1 MRCSTLVIIA
11 GGGVPA
17 VTFQVELAFEG
28 VVDRFD
34 DLAQRFEEL
43 RAGPSWLA
51 VAARAQ
57 QVQPGL
63 GQGSLEV
70 AAVVVLVADQR
81 LAGQQG
87 GQLGVA
93 EDGQQYLPLVGLG
106 AGQREPDGSPCRVHN
121 RCSRSPQNQREREAQ
136 YLYWAYP
143 ARSERRTVSADRP
156 HSTCGVPE
164 VGVGC
169 R

>member
-1 MRCSTLVIIA
+1 
-11 GGGVPA
+11 VPA
-17 VTFQVELAFEG
+17 VTFQAELAFEG

-34 DLAQRFEEL
+34 DLAQRFEDL

-93 EDGQQYLPLVGLG
+93 DDGQQYLPLVGPWRRPARTRRQSVQGAQQVQPQPPEPAG
-106 AGQREPDGSPCRVHN
+106 AGGAVPVLGVSGQVGAADGVRGP
-121 RCSRSPQNQREREAQ
+121 AA
-136 YLYWAYP
+136 LDLWG
-143 ARSERRTVSADRP
+143 ARSMR
-156 HSTCGVPE
+156 GL
-164 VGVGC
+164 
-169 R
+169 